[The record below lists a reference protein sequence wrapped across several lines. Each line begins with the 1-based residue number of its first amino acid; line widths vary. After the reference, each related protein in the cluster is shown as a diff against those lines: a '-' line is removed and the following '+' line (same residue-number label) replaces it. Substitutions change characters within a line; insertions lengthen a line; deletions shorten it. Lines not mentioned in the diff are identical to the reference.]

1 MFDNKSTLIEA
12 ASGNPMRI
20 AALALTEIENRLGG
34 TKIIA
39 DPNSAFCQLL
49 EFGSSVSASVIN
61 MMDEKLP
68 TIYPKRAESMEDL
81 YNHMSDF
88 DYLSMYSTPSR
99 TMLRLTIAKKFLI
112 NNAVKYNENYKL
124 LRIPASTVFV
134 LGKYPFGIYYPINIL
149 INNYTNTFTVVYD
162 TSESNP
168 LHELSSNVIEKYDTS
183 YRGLD
188 YLVIDFP
195 IYQFARSTVEDSLV
209 AEAGFTKR
217 INYNNDFYAIRLFS
231 YKNSKYTELAQTQ
244 SKMVYD
250 ASVPTALIRVLPDEK
265 KIKIIIPQIYF
276 DKDMLG
282 SKLLI
287 EVYTTLGELEINT
300 SNITDANIG
309 VTYNVGERE
318 DGTYSSIFKNL
329 PFDNILTLS
338 SDLITGGSNAISVS
352 ELRDRVVNNTLYD
365 RVPITEG
372 EIANYMKD
380 NGFYIKKYLDNVTD
394 RQYHAY
400 RVIRDNS
407 GSVIP
412 SLTAP
417 LQLKVSYATDHQ
429 HSPYLYHNADN
440 SITVLPTALYHY
452 DSSSGSAIPLTDEEL
467 DNLNSLDKSAL
478 VDTLN
483 SNQYLK
489 TPFHLR
495 VSTNERYP
503 QVTSFDLY
511 TNSVDKVIFDED
523 NYEMAEKMMTFGA
536 DVAHSTVGKYTVN
549 MTVFKSDEVA
559 VLPETAIKIYV
570 AVRSNAGN
578 WIGTEAEY
586 VSDNPVT
593 GRTEYKFDIPT
604 NYHLTLDNEI
614 GVNFPESY
622 SGELMQEQLINLTHD
637 FYVVFMIDRANVSSI
652 LKEPSANI
660 VRGVPES
667 LTTMYVALSRQ
678 HLTITLGK
686 CLSDVIRND
695 VEVSSSLKKYATYNT
710 DVPKKY
716 EEDVYEY
723 DENGMLKYHDDG
735 KGNLNLILLHQVGDP
750 VVDDDGNPVYLHKKG
765 DIVYEDGQPVV
776 DTNRD
781 NLYYISA
788 MFMDAKVF
796 FSDRVSE
803 VEFVSSMYRTLE
815 GYFDSIRNIQDQ
827 LLERTNLF
835 FRCVRSTG
843 VANINRGDGVADKQ
857 NIEMSFK
864 IVCYVPSYVKQSE
877 SIQNQITEMTCTA
890 IEDAIDSR
898 TISMLDIFA
907 EVKNKMSDYIDHFDL
922 LGVNDD
928 TALQTFVITDD
939 DSQPSVA
946 RKLELT
952 DDNVIS
958 LNKQIEIQYVAFN
971 SNTEEV
977 NDYLAE

>member
-1 MFDNKSTLIEA
+1 MFDDKSTLIEA

-20 AALALTEIENRLGG
+20 ASLALTEIENRLGG

-39 DPNSAFCQLL
+39 DPNSAFCHLL

-99 TMLRLTIAKKFLI
+99 TMLRLTMAKKFLI

-124 LRIPASTVFV
+124 LRIPANTVFM

-149 INNYTNTFTVVYD
+149 INSYTNTFTVIYD
-162 TSESNP
+162 TGETNP
-168 LHELSSNVIEKYDTS
+168 LHELSTNVIEKYDTS

-188 YLVIDFP
+188 YLIIDFP
-195 IYQFARSTVEDSLV
+195 IYQFAKSTVEESLV

-217 INYNNDFYAIRLFS
+217 INYNNDFYALRLFS
-231 YKNSKYTELAQTQ
+231 YKNGKYTELSQSQ

-250 ASVPTALIRVLPDEK
+250 ATVPTAIIRVLPDDK
-265 KIKIIIPQIYF
+265 KIKITIPQIYF

-309 VTYNVGERE
+309 VTYTVGERE
-318 DGTYSSIFKNL
+318 DGTYSAIFKNL

-338 SDLITGGSNAISVS
+338 SDLITGGSNALTVS

-400 RVIRDNS
+400 RVIRDSS

-412 SLTAP
+412 SLTVP
-417 LQLKVSYATDHQ
+417 LQLKVSYATDQQ

-440 SITVLPTALYHY
+440 SITILPTALYEF
-452 DSSSGSAIPLTDEEL
+452 DSDTGAAVPLTDDEL
-467 DNLNSLDKSAL
+467 DNLNNLTKSELAS
-478 VDTLN
+478 TLN
-483 SNQYLK
+483 TNQYLK

-495 VSTNERYP
+495 VSVNDQYP
-503 QVTSFDLY
+503 QVTSYDLY

-523 NYEMAEKMMTFGA
+523 NYEMAEKMMTFSA
-536 DVAHSTVGKYTVN
+536 SVSHSTVGKYTVN

-559 VLPETAIKIYV
+559 SLPESAIKIYI
-570 AVRSNAGN
+570 AVLSNAGN

-586 VSDNPVT
+586 VRDNTVT

-622 SGELMQEQLINLTHD
+622 SGDLIQEQLINLTHD
-637 FYVVFMIDRANVSSI
+637 FYVVFMIDRTNVSST

-678 HLTITLGK
+678 HLTITLGSS
-686 CLSDVIRND
+686 LSDVIRND
-695 VEVSSSLKKYATYNT
+695 VEVSSTLTKYATYSS
-710 DVPKKY
+710 DIAKKY
-716 EEDVYEY
+716 DEDVYEY
-723 DENGMLKYHDDG
+723 DENGVLKYHDDG
-735 KGNLNLILLHQVGDP
+735 AGNLNLILLHQAGDE
-750 VVDDDGNPVYLHKKG
+750 VVDEDGNTVYLHKKG
-765 DIVYEDGQPVV
+765 DIIYEGGNPVV

-803 VEFVSSMYRTLE
+803 TEFVTSMYSTLE

-843 VANINRGDGVADKQ
+843 IANINRGDGVADKQ

-877 SIQNQITEMTCTA
+877 TIQDQITEMTCSA

-898 TISMLDIFA
+898 TISMLDIFT
-907 EVKNKMSDYIDHFDL
+907 EVKSKMSDYIDHFDL
-922 LGVNDD
+922 LGVNND
-928 TALQTFVITDD
+928 TTLQTFVITDE

-952 DDNVIS
+952 DDNVLS
-958 LNKQIEIQYVAFN
+958 LNKQIEIQYVALN
-971 SNTEEV
+971 SNTDDV
-977 NDYLAE
+977 SDYLTE